1 MRCLASKEVFMA
13 RAKIALFGLTLLVAA
28 PTFAADNGFY
38 LGAAIGQGY
47 VKASDVQNF
56 SVNDFN
62 ANATGY
68 KIMAGY
74 RALDILAIEANYF
87 DLGSASDTVAG
98 TSVKA
103 DTTGI
108 DAFAMLYLPIPIVD
122 VFAKVGV
129 VNWDQKVSVSS
140 LGSGSDSG
148 NDLAYGIGVG
158 AAFSH
163 AAVRLEYERFEIP
176 NTDSVDMLSLGFT
189 WTF

>member
-1 MRCLASKEVFMA
+1 MA
-13 RAKIALFGLTLLVAA
+13 RAKIALFGLATLLAA
-28 PTFAADNGFY
+28 PAFAADNGFY
-38 LGAAIGQGY
+38 LGAAVGQGY

-56 SVNDFN
+56 SVDDFDAND
-62 ANATGY
+62 TGY
-68 KIMAGY
+68 KIIAGY
-74 RALDILAIEANYF
+74 RILKILGVEANYF

-98 TSVKA
+98 ANVKA
-103 DTTGI
+103 DTTGL
-108 DAFAMLYLPIPIVD
+108 DAFALLYLPIPVID
-122 VFAKVGV
+122 LFAKVGV

-148 NDLAYGIGVG
+148 NDLAYGLGVG